1 MSDSKELNFGGPIDR
16 TPRANKT
23 REKTAQRKPWA
34 PPSMLDAPPAPDGFK
49 HRWIRSEV
57 RGFDDRKNVSAKLRE
72 GWEFVKAETIL
83 SEIGENDYPVISEGK
98 HAGLIGIGG
107 LVLAR
112 IPEEILKSR
121 AEYFAKITQDRTD
134 AIDRDLMK
142 EQHPDMPINID
153 RQSRVTFGGSRKK

>member
-57 RGFDDRKNVSAKLRE
+57 RGFDDRKNVSAKLE
-72 GWEFVKAETIL
+72 KDGNW
-83 SEIGENDYPVISEGK
+83 
-98 HAGLIGIGG
+98 
-107 LVLAR
+107 
-112 IPEEILKSR
+112 
-121 AEYFAKITQDRTD
+121 
-134 AIDRDLMK
+134 
-142 EQHPDMPINID
+142 
-153 RQSRVTFGGSRKK
+153 

>member
-1 MSDSKELNFGGPIDR
+1 MEKVKTSR
-16 TPRANKT
+16 TSES
-23 REKTAQRKPWA
+23 REKLLRKKDWS
-34 PPSMLDAPPAPDGFK
+34 PPSSLDAPAAPQGYA
-49 HRWIRSEV
+49 HRWIRTATQ
-57 RGFDDRKNVSAKLRE
+57 GFEDTGNVSKKLRE